1 MVPTQTPT
9 DHRQGSPGAATSTD
23 AGVQESEARKTR
35 ARSKTA
41 ADANPRKRQ
50 RVDDEVENSRSKR
63 RSDRQSKPTK
73 RALGG

>member
-1 MVPTQTPT
+1 VVPTQTPT
-9 DHRQGSPGAATSTD
+9 DQRHGSPGAAIGTNAD
-23 AGVQESEARKTR
+23 VQESEARKTR
-35 ARSKTA
+35 AHGKTA

-50 RVDDEVENSRSKR
+50 RVDNEVENLHSKR